1 MAKKKLTSKKAKNG
15 IEGTMGGLTDIGFN
29 YNGAWGGTMQ
39 DGGLTFLEPTS
50 RKLPKGY
57 VIPYNTPSTEL
68 AMSIG
73 GVGNEPAY
81 LIPSFKYGRLL
92 EDPISEFRKTG
103 EHLGGPFKTY
113 QEADEWERTVRH
125 PYVEKGQ
132 SIPTPLKRW
141 GKDFAMGGSLPG
153 AVGFTYA
160 RVAGAAPDNGPYAK
174 KTKASAQDGTY
185 VKKPRTDMLTMD
197 EYRLQQALANQ
208 PQVAPSSKPIDIEER
223 NRKNKAYAQKYGRKY
238 NERTGAVEPLV
249 SPSTERTMN
258 RVMENIVAPSLLTA
272 DVMLAAPIASSAVKS
287 LGKSALTKIGKK
299 AVTSPN
305 KGILGAPPNEI
316 RVSESIFGMTP
327 EQFAEYNASE
337 RLPDVDPTVRIGSI
351 REFERAIEDWGSRS
365 NISGGD
371 LPSRYIERFQDIG
384 SRYNINLSNFDI
396 EQKIRSLSPIDKS
409 KFLTDIYR
417 EFPTRTTL
425 SELTRER
432 AGRTGGSEI
441 LPESYGR
448 ATASQSVGAR
458 NISGLT
464 KEEVLKIAPP
474 KDKEVIS
481 KMTED
486 EFRKTVTKPTGE
498 VVPYYQG
505 DLMPQFTG
513 KQNVEAIS
521 PNQYTDLFNAN
532 VNRLNEIIAGRN
544 KSGVEYRVKEL
555 SPSGQL
561 IFETPEQVIVNANRP
576 IPQHYLDAFNKI
588 DKPGFLYKGYGD
600 KLYFSNMDGSPG
612 FTSKQEAKEWITD
625 IIEKERGTKIKS
637 GESTWSV
644 GINPGKWE
652 GEVEDIASSMYYR
665 SIPGLD
671 MRNTGASVFS
681 DRTPRRGTGAYESIN
696 EYLKELGLGRVKP
709 GFNSQTEYSR
719 GLWEN
724 AVKKGKAFGFYN
736 DPRVVYGSMRSLLP
750 YAGLGALGAGAIEQK
765 RDGGEMKY
773 YQEGLDFKPKTI
785 SKDGSILTPYG
796 QWEYPGEITT
806 IPSNE
811 ITMQGVPYPVLGISD
826 EGDVQM
832 MYPGEDY
839 TFDGKSVTEYPMM
852 QGGGSLPTRGDSLR
866 VYNAQL
872 ALNNFYNK
880 EVKAGR
886 LKKST
891 QLPFDVYP
899 KIFDNEL
906 TSRNLEFYRE
916 TISDRKRR
924 HQRGGGYFDDQYKK
938 YFNLTPEQVK
948 KLENQGLGITK
959 SSTPNVEYYRDLITP
974 MQNLASP
981 FAIFDKRIKPQR
993 VIGYSPASGDV
1004 GDYPGGEVSVYDYDP
1019 LAVKPYDLRTPQEK
1033 IEWEKKYG
1041 KPKKE
1046 KPKPTSTPVKKTEPS
1061 KPAEPVKIVEQPKP
1075 VEKKQNVY
1083 EGTPV
1088 YSATVGSGGP
1098 SALVGFANQ
1107 KGDTTFIKPEDYERF
1122 GVPKYG
1128 REYIE
1133 KATKKFKDGGVSVNE
1148 ADAQPIKK
1156 LDQLLNFT
1164 NYNDMAKAK
1173 KGKKL
1178 SKADLGQSLSS
1189 INTDLSGMGGI
1200 GGASTQL
1207 LGGIQQLIEEKKQ
1220 RQKTKQFA
1228 ALSDVAVQAATSRPV
1243 GMQRKYV
1250 RPEDMLVNPGET
1262 GSPYGTGYDFL
1273 QMEYGG
1279 MIGGNPT
1286 EIQNMY
1292 NPGDLYS
1299 DLGFEPLS
1307 DSSKVKQFKQGGKA
1321 FYGMETTGT
1330 TTTASPFNTSSF
1342 GALGQ
1347 TLGSFAGGGGGQQS
1361 GAGQVGS
1368 AVGGIAGNILLPG
1381 VGGVIGSAL
1390 GGAIGGVIG
1399 GQSQK
1404 KMEQLQR
1411 RAQGNLGSAAMQQS
1425 LQGQFSG
1432 YMEHGGEL
1440 KYLSREWQPQVI
1452 TKFGEYDMKDLLK
1465 APKDADMLRAGGHL
1479 KSYTP
1484 PSERAM
1490 QTYAMGGELQTHWGG
1505 YAEPISENPYLPD
1518 GGETVM
1524 FRGQSHEESD
1534 SKGRTGIG
1542 VTYGDNPVEVERGEP
1557 AIKLKDGGTGEDS
1570 MVVFG
1575 NMIIPSYGVSELND
1589 PKAKGMKFKRYAA
1602 ELSKLENKANKVS
1615 DKALKLIDE
1624 TDGDDQ
1630 FGLLS
1635 LSTANA
1641 MLKGSDMKLKDAAM
1655 KKQLAAGI
1663 QSAILDTAEE
1673 LGLENDA
1680 LAKGKIKPAKGGGK
1694 FTSAQMGTALPNSYT
1709 DIMFNKFGPFNPL
1722 EEVVVQ
1728 GVKPKGAS
1736 SKSKVAKAAATA
1748 APIKRQMATLDFT
1761 PRELPADMSPIVEI
1775 DSLKTTTPGIEKLK
1789 SFKAIQPEEDKF
1801 NVMDFA
1807 NQLNPYIRPLLR
1819 NPLDPGQLAPEM
1831 MALATNVVEPVQAQ
1845 QYMPMLEQTPTV
1857 SFQDQLNEIQAE
1869 VNATRRLL
1877 GNNPAAQA
1885 ALFAQAAAAKNKVLG
1900 EQMKTNQM
1908 FQLESRRRNLDEL
1921 RKAGALNIDILDR
1934 QATRQSQARSATKAQ
1949 AQLALSSI
1957 ADKIARNR
1965 AETLQANVMSNM
1977 YPQYTFGPKG
1987 RVFNTGLTTFNTPQL
2002 LSQYSSDELQK
2013 FVDAKKVEESKK
2025 KTGRNGSI
2033 VKAIKNL

>member
-29 YNGAWGGTMQ
+29 YNGAWGGTM
-39 DGGLTFLEPTS
+39 
-50 RKLPKGY
+50 
-57 VIPYNTPSTEL
+57 
-68 AMSIG
+68 
-73 GVGNEPAY
+73 
-81 LIPSFKYGRLL
+81 
-92 EDPISEFRKTG
+92 
-103 EHLGGPFKTY
+103 
-113 QEADEWERTVRH
+113 
-125 PYVEKGQ
+125 
-132 SIPTPLKRW
+132 
-141 GKDFAMGGSLPG
+141 AMGGGIPG

-160 RVAGAAPDNGPYAK
+160 RTGSIPSNGPYAK
-174 KTKASAQDGTY
+174 KTKASAQ
-185 VKKPRTDMLTMD
+185 
-197 EYRLQQALANQ
+197 N
-208 PQVAPSSKPIDIEER
+208 
-223 NRKNKAYAQKYGRKY
+223 
-238 NERTGAVEPLV
+238 
-249 SPSTERTMN
+249 
-258 RVMENIVAPSLLTA
+258 
-272 DVMLAAPIASSAVKS
+272 
-287 LGKSALTKIGKK
+287 GK
-299 AVTSPN
+299 
-305 KGILGAPPNEI
+305 
-316 RVSESIFGMTP
+316 
-327 EQFAEYNASE
+327 
-337 RLPDVDPTVRIGSI
+337 
-351 REFERAIEDWGSRS
+351 
-365 NISGGD
+365 
-371 LPSRYIERFQDIG
+371 
-384 SRYNINLSNFDI
+384 
-396 EQKIRSLSPIDKS
+396 
-409 KFLTDIYR
+409 
-417 EFPTRTTL
+417 
-425 SELTRER
+425 
-432 AGRTGGSEI
+432 
-441 LPESYGR
+441 
-448 ATASQSVGAR
+448 
-458 NISGLT
+458 
-464 KEEVLKIAPP
+464 
-474 KDKEVIS
+474 
-481 KMTED
+481 
-486 EFRKTVTKPTGE
+486 
-498 VVPYYQG
+498 
-505 DLMPQFTG
+505 
-513 KQNVEAIS
+513 
-521 PNQYTDLFNAN
+521 
-532 VNRLNEIIAGRN
+532 
-544 KSGVEYRVKEL
+544 
-555 SPSGQL
+555 
-561 IFETPEQVIVNANRP
+561 
-576 IPQHYLDAFNKI
+576 
-588 DKPGFLYKGYGD
+588 
-600 KLYFSNMDGSPG
+600 
-612 FTSKQEAKEWITD
+612 
-625 IIEKERGTKIKS
+625 
-637 GESTWSV
+637 
-644 GINPGKWE
+644 
-652 GEVEDIASSMYYR
+652 
-665 SIPGLD
+665 
-671 MRNTGASVFS
+671 
-681 DRTPRRGTGAYESIN
+681 
-696 EYLKELGLGRVKP
+696 
-709 GFNSQTEYSR
+709 
-719 GLWEN
+719 
-724 AVKKGKAFGFYN
+724 
-736 DPRVVYGSMRSLLP
+736 
-750 YAGLGALGAGAIEQK
+750 
-765 RDGGEMKY
+765 EMKF
-773 YQEGLDFKPKTI
+773 YQEGLDWKPKNI
-785 SKDGSILTPYG
+785 SQDGSILTPYG

-839 TFDGKSVTEYPMM
+839 TFDGESVTEYPMM

-886 LKKST
+886 LKRST
-891 QLPFDVYP
+891 QIPFDAYP
-899 KIFDNEL
+899 RVFEKDL
-906 TSRNLEFYRE
+906 TSRNLDFYRE
-916 TISDRKRR
+916 EISDRN
-924 HQRGGGYFDDQYKK
+924 QGGGAFDSDYKK

-948 KLENQGLGITK
+948 KLENQGLAVTK

-974 MQNLASP
+974 MQNVASP
-981 FAIFDKRIKPQR
+981 FAVVDKRIKPQR

-1004 GDYPGGEVSVYDYDP
+1004 ADYPGGEVSVYDYDP

-1046 KPKPTSTPVKKTEPS
+1046 KPDQFGLTREDYITARKNKYTPTPGNRKGDGYYELKKDGKTYKVYQQSGGNSWVDVPSKSIPVEENNLQQLEFNKIYDIPKKSPAKPKPSLQTVDRLERSFSQTPPKIDGKKTIKQKETSYTYTVPTFDKS
-1061 KPAEPVKIVEQPKP
+1061 VQKNLYFPD
-1075 VEKKQNVY
+1075 EKSLKEFTDKY
-1083 EGTPV
+1083 GYTSRSFKDKEG
-1088 YSATVGSGGP
+1088 SATGYP
-1098 SALVGFANQ
+1098 Q
-1107 KGDTTFIKPEDYERF
+1107 
-1122 GVPKYG
+1122 
-1128 REYIE
+1128 
-1133 KATKKFKDGGVSVNE
+1133 FKDGGISVNE
-1148 ADAQPIKK
+1148 ADAEPIKK

-1207 LGGIQQLIEEKKQ
+1207 LGGIQQLMEEKKQ

-1243 GMQRKYV
+1243 GIQRKYV

-1262 GSPYGTGYDFL
+1262 SSPYGTGMDFL

-1299 DLGFEPLS
+1299 DLGYEPLE

-1342 GALGQ
+1342 GTLGQ
-1347 TLGSFAGGGGGQQS
+1347 TLGSFAGGGTGEQS

-1390 GGAIGGVIG
+1390 GGLIGGAIG

-1452 TKFGEYDMKDLLK
+1452 AKFGEYDVKDLLK

-1479 KSYTP
+1479 KNYTP

-1534 SKGRTGIG
+1534 GKGRTGIG

-1557 AIKLKDGGTGEDS
+1557 AVKLKDGGTGEDS

-1575 NMIIPSYGVSELND
+1575 NMKIPSYGVSELND
-1589 PKAKGMKFKRYAA
+1589 PKAKGMKFKRYA
-1602 ELSKLENKANKVS
+1602 EDLSKLENKANRVS

-1635 LSTANA
+1635 LSTANV

-1680 LAKGKIKPAKGGGK
+1680 LAKGKIKSAKGGGK
-1694 FTSAQMGTALPNSYT
+1694 FSYAQDGSIVKYLTSKGQDASFATRKKMAQEAGIKDYKGTAAQNMAL
-1709 DIMFNKFGPFNPL
+1709 L
-1722 EEVVVQ
+1722 EY
-1728 GVKPKGAS
+1728 VK
-1736 SKSKVAKAAATA
+1736 KAPTK
-1748 APIKRQMATLDFT
+1748 IATLDFE
-1761 PRELPADMSPIVEI
+1761 PRELPDNMSPIVEI

-1845 QYMPMLEQTPTV
+1845 QFTPMLEQTPTV

-1869 VNATRRLL
+1869 ANAARRLV
-1877 GNNPAAQA
+1877 GNNPSGQA
-1885 ALFAQAAAAKNKVLG
+1885 AIAAQAAAAKNKVLG
-1900 EQMKTNQM
+1900 EQLRTNQM
-1908 FQLESRRRNLDEL
+1908 LQLESRRRNIST
-1921 RKAGALNIDILDR
+1921 LNDATLKNLGILD
-1934 QATRQSQARSATKAQ
+1934 QQFMRQSQARSATKAQ

-1957 ADKIARNR
+1957 ADKIARNK

-1987 RVFNTGLTTFNTPQL
+1987 RVFNTGLTTFNTPQVF
-2002 LSQYSSDELQK
+2002 SNYDSAELQK
-2013 FVDAKKVEESKK
+2013 IVDAKKLEESKSK
-2025 KTGRNGSI
+2025 PKISRNGSI